1 MPPRTLP
8 FSALEKVH
16 SACPRRSLRFD
27 SLLSVPKTWLEPK
40 HVPLP
45 KRVPILLSTCDTN
58 HYVKLWLA
66 TKLIILN
73 QTQRHGLHVITPFFF
88 SFNLESNVACL
99 TSIFKRL
106 RQDLKFKKRQTT
118 DSCFTS
124 LPYHMLFL

>member
-1 MPPRTLP
+1 MPSRTLP

-40 HVPLP
+40 HVPPP
-45 KRVPILLSTCDTN
+45 KRVLILLSTCDTN

-88 SFNLESNVACL
+88 FLIWNSNVACL
-99 TSIFKRL
+99 TSIFNKL